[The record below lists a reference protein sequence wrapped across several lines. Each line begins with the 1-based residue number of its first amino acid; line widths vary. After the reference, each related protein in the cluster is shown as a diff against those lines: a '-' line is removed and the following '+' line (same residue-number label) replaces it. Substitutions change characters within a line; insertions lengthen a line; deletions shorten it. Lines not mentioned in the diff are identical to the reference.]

1 MGLWGTSADS
11 TSNKPKWCTTD
22 TNSDYAKK
30 DVFANNSGW
39 VRRAGTAASG
49 NDNAN
54 AQEEVLVAIGDLSGV
69 SSTTGLKAPTI
80 TSTRF
85 IVGTTANTDFTAND
99 ANAQIDVEVTY
110 DEEVTVN
117 TSGGTPT
124 LVIANNDAS
133 GGGYGNLTLTYLAS
147 ESTANSLRFRKT
159 SAGIGNTDVL
169 TIGGSNIVLNSG
181 TITDTADGSTAASL
195 AFGTVGASKTVA
207 S

>member
-1 MGLWGTSADS
+1 MGLWGTDGDATD
-11 TSNKPKWCTTD
+11 NKPKNLTTD

-30 DVFANNSGW
+30 DVFANNMGW
-39 VRRAGTAASG
+39 VRRAGTAANG
-49 NDNAN
+49 NDNAD
-54 AQEEVLVAIGDLSGV
+54 AQEEVLVAIGDLSGA

-80 TSTRF
+80 SSVRF

-117 TSGGTPT
+117 TSGGTPS
-124 LVIANNDAS
+124 LVVANNDAS

-195 AFGTVGASKTVA
+195 AFGTVGASKTVT

>member
-1 MGLWGTSADS
+1 MGLWGTDADS
-11 TSNKPKWCTTD
+11 TANKPKNLTTD

-30 DVFANNSGW
+30 DVFANNMGW
-39 VRRAGTAASG
+39 VRRAGTAANG
-49 NDNAN
+49 NDNAD
-54 AQEEVLVAIGDLSGV
+54 AQEEVLVAIGDLSGA

-80 TSTRF
+80 SSCRF

-181 TITDTADGSTAASL
+181 TIVDTADGSTAASL
-195 AFGTVGASKTVA
+195 AFGTVGASKTVT

>member
-1 MGLWGTSADS
+1 MPLWGNSDAVEA
-11 TSNKPKWCTTD
+11 KPKHFTD
-22 TNSDYAKK
+22 AEKLNVYATEK
-30 DVFANNSGW
+30 GW
-39 VRRAGTAASG
+39 VKKITGTGGRAGRI
-49 NDNAN
+49 
-54 AQEEVLVAIGDLSGV
+54 QEEVLVAIGDLSGA

-80 TSTRF
+80 SSVRF

-159 SAGIGNTDVL
+159 SCGIGNTVVRYSAYSSSVP
-169 TIGGSNIVLNSG
+169 SNLVP
-181 TITDTADGSTAASL
+181 ST
-195 AFGTVGASKTVA
+195 
-207 S
+207 

>member
-1 MGLWGTSADS
+1 MGLWGTDADS
-11 TSNKPKWCTTD
+11 TANKPKNLTTD

-30 DVFANNSGW
+30 DVFANNMGW
-39 VRRAGTAASG
+39 VRRAGTAANG
-49 NDNAN
+49 NDNAD
-54 AQEEVLVAIGDLSGV
+54 AQEEVLVAIGDLSGA

-80 TSTRF
+80 SSCRF

-159 SAGIGNTDVL
+159 SAGIGNSDVL

-195 AFGTVGASKTVA
+195 AFGTVGASKTVT

>member
-30 DVFANNSGW
+30 DVFANNQGW
-39 VRRAGTAASG
+39 VRRAGTAANG
-49 NDNAN
+49 NDNTA

-85 IVGTTANTDFTAND
+85 IVGTTANTDFSAND
-99 ANAQIDVEVTY
+99 SNAQIDVEVTY

>member
-1 MGLWGTSADS
+1 MGLWGTDADS
-11 TSNKPKWCTTD
+11 TANKPKNLTTD

-30 DVFANNSGW
+30 DVFANNMGW
-39 VRRAGTAASG
+39 VRRAGTAANG
-49 NDNAN
+49 NDNAV
-54 AQEEVLVAIGDLSGV
+54 AQEDLLVAIGDLSGA

-80 TSTRF
+80 SSCRF

-195 AFGTVGASKTVA
+195 AFGTVGASKTVT